1 MAEISSLL
9 GLITDDQTR
18 QALIAQMENMF
29 DNAPDEERLIQEIGN
44 PTKVAVALIRYADS
58 GKVTPAAAPV
68 VAPEQAPKRT
78 PQPRPRAEQYRPMTA
93 AAAQKPAPSFTFPE
107 LLEDPDEPETDEAP
121 VLDGQFS
128 FDDQPESDGYYDEQP
143 ADDGYYD
150 EQPASDDGYYDE
162 QPAGDDGYYDEQPAG
177 DDGYY
182 DEQPTDDGYYDEQ
195 PAGDDGYDDLNYAT
209 DGEEGYYDEAY
220 YEDEP
225 AYKTNVFLAVLYT
238 LGAIVIGVPVLA
250 VLLVLDLAVLAIG
263 VACGAG
269 GVGLIAT
276 AFIGLPMVADML
288 ILLGGGAAVIAIAL
302 VVIWL
307 AIWLFIRMVIGWV
320 RLLVRLGKRWC
331 RKEIAA

>member
-58 GKVTPAAAPV
+58 GKITPAAAPV
-68 VAPEQAPKRT
+68 VAPAQAQPRRT

-93 AAAQKPAPSFTFPE
+93 AAAQRPAPSFTFPDLPE
-107 LLEDPDEPETDEAP
+107 EPDEPETDEAP
-121 VLDGQFS
+121 VLDGQLS
-128 FDDQPESDGYYDEQP
+128 FDEQPADDDGYYDEQP
-143 ADDGYYD
+143 ADDDGYYD
-150 EQPASDDGYYDE
+150 EQPGEDDGYYDE
-162 QPAGDDGYYDEQPAG
+162 QPAEDDGYYDEQSG
-177 DDGYY
+177 EEYGEEYDEEYY
-182 DEQPTDDGYYDEQ
+182 DD
-195 PAGDDGYDDLNYAT
+195 
-209 DGEEGYYDEAY
+209 
-220 YEDEP
+220 YEPE
-225 AYKTNVFLAVLYT
+225 YKTNVFLAILYT
-238 LGAIVIGVPVLA
+238 LGAIIIGVPVFA

-263 VACGAG
+263 AVCGAA
-269 GVGLIAT
+269 GVSLIMT
-276 AFIGLPMVADML
+276 AFIGLPVVADML

-307 AIWLFIRMVIGWV
+307 AVWLFIRMVIGWV
-320 RLLVRLGKRWC
+320 RLLVRLGHRWC

>member
-9 GLITDDQTR
+9 GLITDDNTR

-68 VAPEQAPKRT
+68 VAPEQAPKRA
-78 PQPRPRAEQYRPMTA
+78 PQPRPRAEQYRPAAA
-93 AAAQKPAPSFTFPE
+93 AAAQTPASAMSFQDIPE
-107 LLEDPDEPETDEAP
+107 EPAAAP

-128 FDDQPESDGYYDEQP
+128 FDEQP

-150 EQPASDDGYYDE
+150 EQPAAPVLDGQFSFDEQPEEGYYDEQPTDDGYYDE

-182 DEQPTDDGYYDEQ
+182 DEQP
-195 PAGDDGYDDLNYAT
+195 AGDDGYDDPNYAT

>member
-58 GKVTPAAAPV
+58 GKITPAAAPV
-68 VAPEQAPKRT
+68 VAPAQAQPRRT

-93 AAAQKPAPSFTFPE
+93 AAAQRPAPSFTFPDLPE
-107 LLEDPDEPETDEAP
+107 EPDEPETDEAP
-121 VLDGQFS
+121 VLDGQLS
-128 FDDQPESDGYYDEQP
+128 FDEQPADDDGYYDEQP
-143 ADDGYYD
+143 ADDDYYD
-150 EQPASDDGYYDE
+150 EQPAEDDGYYDE
-162 QPAGDDGYYDEQPAG
+162 QPADDDGYYDEQPG
-177 DDGYY
+177 EEYGEEYDEEYY
-182 DEQPTDDGYYDEQ
+182 DD
-195 PAGDDGYDDLNYAT
+195 
-209 DGEEGYYDEAY
+209 
-220 YEDEP
+220 YEPE
-225 AYKTNVFLAVLYT
+225 YKTNVFLAILYT
-238 LGAIVIGVPVLA
+238 LGAIIIGVPVFA

-263 VACGAG
+263 AVCGAA
-269 GVGLIAT
+269 GVSLIMT
-276 AFIGLPMVADML
+276 AFIGLPVVADML

-307 AIWLFIRMVIGWV
+307 AVWLFIRMVIGWV
-320 RLLVRLGKRWC
+320 RLLVRLGHRWC

>member
-9 GLITDDQTR
+9 GLITDDNTR

-78 PQPRPRAEQYRPMTA
+78 PQPRQRAEQYRPMTA
-93 AAAQKPAPSFTFPE
+93 AAAQKPAPSFTFPDLPE
-107 LLEDPDEPETDEAP
+107 EPDEPETDEAP
-121 VLDGQFS
+121 VLDGQLS
-128 FDDQPESDGYYDEQP
+128 FDEQPADDDGYYDEQP
-143 ADDGYYD
+143 ADDDYYD
-150 EQPASDDGYYDE
+150 EQPAEDDGYYDE
-162 QPAGDDGYYDEQPAG
+162 QPADDDGYYDEQPG
-177 DDGYY
+177 EEYGEEYDEEYY
-182 DEQPTDDGYYDEQ
+182 DD
-195 PAGDDGYDDLNYAT
+195 
-209 DGEEGYYDEAY
+209 
-220 YEDEP
+220 YEPE
-225 AYKTNVFLAVLYT
+225 YKTNVFLAILYT
-238 LGAIVIGVPVLA
+238 LGAIIIGVPVFA

-263 VACGAG
+263 AVCGAA
-269 GVGLIAT
+269 GVSLIMT
-276 AFIGLPMVADML
+276 AFIGLPVVADML

-307 AIWLFIRMVIGWV
+307 AVWLFIRMVIGWV
-320 RLLVRLGKRWC
+320 RLLVRLGHRWC

>member
-9 GLITDDQTR
+9 GLITDDNTR

-58 GKVTPAAAPV
+58 GKITPAAAPV
-68 VAPEQAPKRT
+68 VAPEQVQPKRA
-78 PQPRPRAEQYRPMTA
+78 PQPRPRAEQYRPIA
-93 AAAQKPAPSFTFPE
+93 PQPAPQPAYADQAA
-107 LLEDPDEPETDEAP
+107 EDAYDEQPAAP

-128 FDDQPESDGYYDEQP
+128 FDEQPEEGYYDEQPADDGYYDEQP

-150 EQPASDDGYYDE
+150 EQPADDGYYDE
-162 QPAGDDGYYDEQPAG
+162 QPADDGYYDEQ
-177 DDGYY
+177 
-182 DEQPTDDGYYDEQ
+182 QPEGN
-195 PAGDDGYDDLNYAT
+195 YDDPNYAT

-220 YEDEP
+220 YDDEP
-225 AYKTNVFLAVLYT
+225 VYKTNVFLAILYT
-238 LGAIVIGVPVLA
+238 LGAIVVGVPVLA
-250 VLLVLDLAVLAIG
+250 VLLVLDLAVLAVG
-263 VACGAG
+263 AACGAG

-288 ILLGGGAAVIAIAL
+288 ILLGGGAAVLAIAL

>member
-58 GKVTPAAAPV
+58 GKITPAAAPV
-68 VAPEQAPKRT
+68 VAPAQAQPKRT

-93 AAAQKPAPSFTFPE
+93 AAAQRPAPSFTFPDLPE
-107 LLEDPDEPETDEAP
+107 EPNEPETDEAP
-121 VLDGQFS
+121 VLDGQLS
-128 FDDQPESDGYYDEQP
+128 FDEQPADDDGYYDEQPGEDDGYYDGQPADNDGYYDEQP
-143 ADDGYYD
+143 ADD
-150 EQPASDDGYYDE
+150 DGYYDE
-162 QPAGDDGYYDEQPAG
+162 QPADDDGYYDEQSG
-177 DDGYY
+177 EEYDEEYY
-182 DEQPTDDGYYDEQ
+182 DD
-195 PAGDDGYDDLNYAT
+195 
-209 DGEEGYYDEAY
+209 
-220 YEDEP
+220 YEPE
-225 AYKTNVFLAVLYT
+225 YKTNVFLAILYT
-238 LGAIVIGVPVLA
+238 LGAIIIGVPVFA

-263 VACGAG
+263 AVCGAA
-269 GVGLIAT
+269 GVSLIMT
-276 AFIGLPMVADML
+276 AFIGLPVVADML

-307 AIWLFIRMVIGWV
+307 AVWLFIRMVIGWV
-320 RLLVRLGKRWC
+320 RLLVRLGHRWC

>member
-9 GLITDDQTR
+9 GLITDDNTR

-58 GKVTPAAAPV
+58 GKITPAAAPV
-68 VAPEQAPKRT
+68 VAPEQVQPKRA
-78 PQPRPRAEQYRPMTA
+78 PQPRPRAEQYRPIA
-93 AAAQKPAPSFTFPE
+93 PQPAPQPAYADQAA
-107 LLEDPDEPETDEAP
+107 EDTCDEQPAAP

-128 FDDQPESDGYYDEQP
+128 FDEQPEEGYYDEQP

-150 EQPASDDGYYDE
+150 EQPADDGYYDEQAADDGYYDE
-162 QPAGDDGYYDEQPAG
+162 QPEGN
-177 DDGYY
+177 
-182 DEQPTDDGYYDEQ
+182 
-195 PAGDDGYDDLNYAT
+195 YDDPNYAT

-220 YEDEP
+220 YDDEP
-225 AYKTNVFLAVLYT
+225 AYKTNVFLAILYT
-238 LGAIVIGVPVLA
+238 LGAIVVGVPVLA
-250 VLLVLDLAVLAIG
+250 VLLVLDLAVLAVG
-263 VACGAG
+263 AACGAG

-320 RLLVRLGKRWC
+320 RLLVRTGKRWC

>member
-9 GLITDDQTR
+9 GLITDDNTR

-58 GKVTPAAAPV
+58 GKITPAAAPV
-68 VAPEQAPKRT
+68 VAPEQVQPKRA
-78 PQPRPRAEQYRPMTA
+78 PQPRPRAEQYRPIA
-93 AAAQKPAPSFTFPE
+93 PQPAPQPAYADQAA
-107 LLEDPDEPETDEAP
+107 EDAYDEQPAAP
-121 VLDGQFS
+121 VLDGQLS
-128 FDDQPESDGYYDEQP
+128 FDEQPADDGYYDEQP

-150 EQPASDDGYYDE
+150 EQPADDGYYDE
-162 QPAGDDGYYDEQPAG
+162 QPEGDYDP
-177 DDGYY
+177 
-182 DEQPTDDGYYDEQ
+182 
-195 PAGDDGYDDLNYAT
+195 NYAT

-220 YEDEP
+220 YEDKP
-225 AYKTNVFLAVLYT
+225 AYKTNVFLAILYT
-238 LGAIVIGVPVLA
+238 LGAIVVGVPVLA
-250 VLLVLDLAVLAIG
+250 VLLVLDLAVLAVG
-263 VACGAG
+263 AACGAG

-276 AFIGLPMVADML
+276 AFIGLPVVADML

-320 RLLVRLGKRWC
+320 RLLVRTGKRWC

>member
-9 GLITDDQTR
+9 GLITDDNTR

-78 PQPRPRAEQYRPMTA
+78 PQPRPHAEQYRPMTA

-107 LLEDPDEPETDEAP
+107 PLEDPDEPETDEAP

-128 FDDQPESDGYYDEQP
+128 FDDQPKSDGYYDEQP
-143 ADDGYYD
+143 A
-150 EQPASDDGYYDE
+150 DDGYYDE

-182 DEQPTDDGYYDEQ
+182 DEQP
-195 PAGDDGYDDLNYAT
+195 AGDDGYDDPNYAT
-209 DGEEGYYDEAY
+209 DGEEEYYDEAY

-225 AYKTNVFLAVLYT
+225 VYKTNVFLAILYT